1 MKKYSSVF
9 AMIARTTLY
18 KNLIVMFLMA
28 AAQMMLFVLK
38 LQNYERIGKWTL
50 SGTVKDSFMII
61 PLAIGFFLVS
71 LFLVKMGG
79 FRGSNQGYLLNRL
92 QITETEVFGLQALY
106 NCICFV
112 ILWAVEVVVLMGA
125 SSIYVE
131 KATDVTSH
139 TKVMAFYS
147 NGLMHSLLPMKDTMG
162 WLYLLALILGV
173 GLFLAL
179 FSALQRK
186 GTSKG
191 LIGCGI
197 LLGIMAANFPR
208 EVASR
213 KDPMFI
219 FAAIALCP
227 LLIREITGL
236 KIKGDEEV
244 E

>member
-9 AMIARTTLY
+9 AMIARSTLY

-28 AAQMMLFVLK
+28 TVQIILFVLK
-38 LQNYERIGKWTL
+38 LQNYEQMGKWTL

-61 PLAIGFFLVS
+61 PLAIGFFFIS

-112 ILWAVEVVVLMGA
+112 ILWAVEVAVFMGA

-131 KATDVTSH
+131 KAIDVTSH
-139 TKVMAFYS
+139 TKVLAFYS
-147 NGLMHSLLPMKDTMG
+147 NGLMHSLLPMKDTIG
-162 WLYLLALILGV
+162 WLYLLVLIIGV

-179 FSALQRK
+179 FSARQRK

-219 FAAIALCP
+219 FAAIVLCP

-236 KIKGDEEV
+236 KIKGDEKV